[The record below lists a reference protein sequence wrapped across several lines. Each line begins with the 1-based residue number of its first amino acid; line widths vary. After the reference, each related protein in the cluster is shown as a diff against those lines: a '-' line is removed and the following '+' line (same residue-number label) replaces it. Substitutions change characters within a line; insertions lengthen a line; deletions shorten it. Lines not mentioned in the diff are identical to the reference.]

1 MHYADKAPAAPSRS
15 RAGPSILH
23 APSALARELARESEN
38 VRTMSPSSAY
48 TAHLAQLQALT
59 ESALARCSFDA
70 LLIAAG
76 IEKYAFLDDR
86 PYLFQPNPHFKLWA
100 PLTAHPYSWLV
111 IRPGQQPRLV
121 YYQPDDYWH
130 VPPSD
135 PSGFWVE
142 HFELVVIARPEDAA
156 QHLRV
161 PGRLAIIGEPDA
173 AVDGLTPNNPPELLH
188 ILHYQRARK
197 SGYELE
203 QMRAAQRRAV
213 PAHRAAKAAFEAGA
227 SELDIHRAYLAASG
241 HTDRDLPYA
250 NIVALNEHGAV
261 LHYQHQDV
269 SPPAE
274 SRALLIDAGA
284 QVNGYASDITRTWCG
299 RDERFDALLAAM
311 EAAQLALVDEVRAG
325 TDYRAIHLS
334 THRRVAAILSEQGI
348 VRMSADAIVAEG
360 VSSTFFPHGIGHLL
374 GLQVHDIG
382 GFMADD
388 SGALSPKPE
397 GHPYLRLTRVLEPG
411 MVVTIE
417 PGLYFIPTLL
427 KRLADTPAGA
437 AVDWALVG
445 HLSRFGGVRI
455 EDDVVCRSDGA
466 PENLT
471 RDAFAA
477 VG

>member
-1 MHYADKAPAAPSRS
+1 MDTSTTTSLYA
-15 RAGPSILH
+15 
-23 APSALARELARESEN
+23 
-38 VRTMSPSSAY
+38 
-48 TAHLAQLQALT
+48 AHLAALQAQA
-59 ESALARCSFDA
+59 EAALARCGYDA

-100 PLTAHPYSWLV
+100 PLTAHPHSWLL
-111 IRPGQQPRLV
+111 IRPGHKPRLV

-142 HFELVVIARPEDAA
+142 HFELVVISQPEDAA
-156 QHLRV
+156 RHLPV
-161 PGRLAIIGEPDA
+161 APGRTAIIGEADA
-173 AVDGLTPNNPPELLH
+173 AIAGLVPNNPPALLN
-188 ILHYQRARK
+188 ILHYQRAVK
-197 SGYELE
+197 SAYELE

-227 SELDIHRAYLAASG
+227 SELEIHRAYLAASG

-261 LHYQHQDV
+261 LHYQYQDA

-284 QVNGYASDITRTWCG
+284 QVNGYASDITRTWSLG

-311 EAAQLALVDEVRAG
+311 EQAQLALVDEVRAG
-325 TDYRAIHLS
+325 VDYRDIHLS
-334 THRRVAAILSEQGI
+334 THRRVAEILSAQGI
-348 VRMSADAIVAEG
+348 VKGMSPEALLAQRVTA
-360 VSSTFFPHGIGHLL
+360 TFFPHGIGHLL

-388 SGALSPKPE
+388 SGALAEKPE
-397 GHPYLRLTRVLEPG
+397 GHPYLRLTRRLEPG

-427 KRLADTPAGA
+427 KKLGNTPAGK
-437 AVDWALVG
+437 AVDWELVG
-445 HLSRFGGVRI
+445 HLARFGGVRI
-455 EDDVVCRSDGA
+455 EDDVACRAQGQA

-477 VG
+477 G

>member
-1 MHYADKAPAAPSRS
+1 MNDSSYTQHLSR
-15 RAGPSILH
+15 
-23 APSALARELARESEN
+23 
-38 VRTMSPSSAY
+38 
-48 TAHLAQLQALT
+48 LQAQA
-59 ESALARCSFDA
+59 ESALARSGFDA

-86 PYLFQPNPHFKLWA
+86 PYLFQPNPHFKHWL
-100 PLTAHPYSWLV
+100 PLTAHPHSWLLV
-111 IRPGQQPRLV
+111 RPGHKPRLV
-121 YYQPDDYWH
+121 YYQPDDFWH
-130 VPPSD
+130 VPPAD
-135 PSGFWVE
+135 PSGEWLPHVE
-142 HFELVVIARPEDAA
+142 LCVIGRPEDAQA
-156 QHLRV
+156 HLRV
-161 PGRLAIIGEPDA
+161 PGRLAIVGEADA
-173 AVDGLTPNNPPELLH
+173 ALEGLVPNNPAALLNM
-188 ILHYQRARK
+188 LHWQRAVK

-203 QMRAAQRRAV
+203 QMRAASRRAV

-241 HTDRDLPYA
+241 HTDRDLPYS

-261 LHYQHQDV
+261 LHYQYQDPT
-269 SPPAE
+269 PPAQ
-274 SRALLIDAGA
+274 SRSLLIDAGA
-284 QVNGYASDITRTWCG
+284 QVNGYASDITRTWSG
-299 RDERFDALLAAM
+299 RDEYFDALLAAM

-325 TDYRAIHLS
+325 VDYRDIHLS
-334 THRRVAAILSEQGI
+334 THRRIAAILAEQGI
-348 VRMSADAIVAEG
+348 VRMSAEALVEQR
-360 VSSTFFPHGIGHLL
+360 VTSTFFPHGIGHLL

-388 SGALSPKPE
+388 SGALAPKPE
-397 GHPYLRLTRVLEPG
+397 GHPYLRLTRRLEPG

-427 KRLADTPAGA
+427 NKLRATPAGS
-437 AVDWALVG
+437 AVNWSLVE
-445 HLSRFGGVRI
+445 HLARFGGVRI